1 MRAET
6 IAEALGG
13 RKAAESGL
21 TSDKTARRDREL
33 HLDGLAF
40 FSRWYPEPTPLG
52 EIVRLLARRFVRE
65 LLSSAPADR
74 RRQTGLD
81 RPCGRAMGTEE

>member
-40 FSRWYPEPTPLG
+40 FSRWYPEPAPLG
-52 EIVRLLARRFVRE
+52 E
-65 LLSSAPADR
+65 DR